1 MNTLLILIVI
11 FGYVL
16 LQAIEM
22 ASIGSR
28 VAGRLA
34 GRLALGTTLQQS
46 IYTASR
52 FLLVIF
58 LPALAFLVESG
69 IQLDD
74 YVIIV
79 IISLMMAFLMA
90 LLILIKLNFIQHYF
104 LKVFLHYDGG
114 QIPSALFK
122 SFYSKNYF
130 KNSFKEIN
138 FYTFSELNTRKTFAA
153 FSAYLFLANGFFV
166 SFLLAIKFPEYRL
179 TLSQFTAAFHGV
191 GALIVAFYLDPML
204 SRSMDNNVLDEVWKQ
219 NVYSILYGRVISY
232 LFVSLIFLMYFV
244 L

>member
-90 LLILIKLNFIQHYF
+90 LLILIKFN
-104 LKVFLHYDGG
+104 
-114 QIPSALFK
+114 PSLP
-122 SFYSKNYF
+122 
-130 KNSFKEIN
+130 I
-138 FYTFSELNTRKTFAA
+138 
-153 FSAYLFLANGFFV
+153 
-166 SFLLAIKFPEYRL
+166 
-179 TLSQFTAAFHGV
+179 
-191 GALIVAFYLDPML
+191 
-204 SRSMDNNVLDEVWKQ
+204 
-219 NVYSILYGRVISY
+219 
-232 LFVSLIFLMYFV
+232 
-244 L
+244 